1 MLNFLDFLD
10 IFLLLFF
17 LLFRTNLEESRIVRP
32 INRIDERK
40 FTPRI
45 EEYNDG
51 TDSGVKVDD
60 GTISEDDQG
69 PPLPPRPPPRPRN
82 VTTNESG

>member
-1 MLNFLDFLD
+1 MILFCLQDNLFDC
-10 IFLLLFF
+10 IFLP
-17 LLFRTNLEESRIVRP
+17 FRINLEESRIVRP

-40 FTPRI
+40 FPARI
-45 EEYNDG
+45 DEYNDG

-60 GTISEDDQG
+60 GNISEDDQG

-82 VTTNESG
+82 VTPNESG